1 MLDTPP
7 DLRFDTLLA
16 AAATLSANQPVV
28 MLNLLRYRAQAAYDD
43 PAAQPPRTGQQAY
56 QAYIDAFMQY
66 NDPAAFTI
74 VFHGAAQAQLAGL
87 PGEQWDAVALVEYRN
102 LGVFRRWVES
112 DVYTRHVAPIRR
124 AALADW
130 RLLLLTRPGA
140 PATPA
145 ATDTGYRRGLMAQ
158 ETIY

>member
-7 DLRFDTLLA
+7 ELRFDTLLA
-16 AAATLSANQPVV
+16 TAAALPAEQPVV

-43 PAAQPPRTGQQAY
+43 SATQPPQTGQEAY
-56 QAYIDAFMQY
+56 QAYIDAFLQY
-66 NDPAAFTI
+66 NNPTEFTI
-74 VFHGAAQAQLAGL
+74 VFQGAAQAQLAGL

-112 DVYTRHVAPIRR
+112 DVYTHQVAPIRR

-130 RLLLLTRPGA
+130 RLLLLTRPSA
-140 PATPA
+140 PSVP
-145 ATDTGYRRGLMAQ
+145 DTGYRRGLMAQ
-158 ETIY
+158 ETIF